1 MALTTDKLDQSVS
14 SELPGNPPL
23 WIARRDASAY
33 QYDLYVNDARV
44 IRGDVKA
51 MSSRQDEQVRRL
63 GEMTISFSSVDLSR
77 LRFLS
82 PMTQIGL
89 SVSFSR
95 DDTSPPSFPYSQKK
109 NENKQLDYALVG
121 FARHRQ
127 SPRAHLDVGPRS
139 PTIQSRRCPSIGTG
153 RKFQLGSISNQ
164 VKFCRHRSD
173 FNKLYQVN
181 HFPFHPETATLSSK
195 FRRTRNCQFS
205 LRPVDTLS

>member
-1 MALTTDKLDQSVS
+1 MFVLLANVALTTDKLDQSVS

-89 SVSFSR
+89 SVSFR
-95 DDTSPPSFPYSQKK
+95 ETTHLLLPFLILKK
-109 NENKQLDYALVG
+109 KMKTNNWTMRL
-121 FARHRQ
+121 
-127 SPRAHLDVGPRS
+127 
-139 PTIQSRRCPSIGTG
+139 
-153 RKFQLGSISNQ
+153 
-164 VKFCRHRSD
+164 
-173 FNKLYQVN
+173 
-181 HFPFHPETATLSSK
+181 
-195 FRRTRNCQFS
+195 
-205 LRPVDTLS
+205 

>member
-82 PMTQIGL
+82 PMTQIAL
-89 SVSFSR
+89 SVSFR
-95 DDTSPPSFPYSQKK
+95 ETTHLLLPFLILKK
-109 NENKQLDYALVG
+109 KMKTNNWTMRL
-121 FARHRQ
+121 
-127 SPRAHLDVGPRS
+127 
-139 PTIQSRRCPSIGTG
+139 
-153 RKFQLGSISNQ
+153 
-164 VKFCRHRSD
+164 
-173 FNKLYQVN
+173 
-181 HFPFHPETATLSSK
+181 
-195 FRRTRNCQFS
+195 
-205 LRPVDTLS
+205 